1 MDIILASASPRRKEL
16 LSLLDIPFKVLVS
29 DVDETLPDG
38 LPPYFIAE
46 SLSLKKAA
54 AIAANVTGHSL
65 VIGAD
70 TIVVLD
76 GKILG
81 KPSDEDDAFSMLK
94 ELSDKWHS
102 VISGV
107 TVLDNKS
114 AKSESFYVETKVKFS
129 HLSDDEIR
137 EYITKSVPNTD
148 IRFDGVI
155 IMPDNTIYLPLYPS
169 LFSDVKKIAKN
180 SVSENRQI
188 FDQLIKKILI
198 KWV

>member
-54 AIAANVTGHSL
+54 AVAANVTGHSL

-94 ELSDKWHS
+94 ELSGKWHS

-137 EYITKSVPNTD
+137 EYIKTKEPNDKAGSYGIQGKGAKFIEKIEGDYFNVVGLPVQKLYSV
-148 IRFDGVI
+148 
-155 IMPDNTIYLPLYPS
+155 L
-169 LFSDVKKIAKN
+169 KKEFN
-180 SVSENRQI
+180 I
-188 FDQLIKKILI
+188 F
-198 KWV
+198 